1 MASGALCQLCA
12 RPTGDQAT
20 ACTTC
25 AQRATQALRQ
35 VSEWLA
41 DDLVD
46 AVAKQTALGG
56 GQGGGKPTKKAEMPL
71 PLDLRASEAL
81 AVLHSTLVGWVRVV
95 AENHH
100 GSRPTNT
107 TRAMAAWLAPVMGWA
122 RGQEYGAE
130 LIDEI
135 LAAVA
140 QALRAVDRPQELTYA
155 GRCPTCTQPIYA
167 LGDRQTAHCR
177 TENCDGQVLGVAQAR
192 LDLLRLSGQQ
202 FVTAEQAARALTT
215 AGRPVTARWIRQLAA
230 TGRLE
235 GIPAVRGPARYQL
248 GDILDVLLPAKEATA
263 S

>member
-1 MASGALCQLCA
+1 MTAYPCDLCDRPSGDNA
-12 RPTGDQAT
+12 RVCTTCTGQAT
-20 ACTTC
+20 A
-25 AQRATQALRQ
+25 ALRQ

-46 AVAKQTALGG
+46 AIAKQTALGG
-56 GQGGGKPTKKAEMPL
+56 RGGGKPTKASEAPL

-81 AVLHSTLVGWVRVV
+81 AVLRNTLSTWVRVV
-95 AENHH
+95 AADHH
-100 GSRPTNT
+100 GSHPTNT
-107 TRAMAAWLAPVMGWA
+107 TGAMAAWLAPVIGWA
-122 RGQEYGAE
+122 RGQDYAPE
-130 LIDEI
+130 LVDEL

-140 QALRAVDRPQELTYA
+140 QALRAVDRPQALTYA

-177 TENCDGQVLGVAQAR
+177 TPECSGEIVDVGQAR
-192 LDLLRLSGQQ
+192 LNLLRLSGRQ

-235 GIPAVRGPARYQL
+235 GISAVRGPARYQL
-248 GDILDVLLPAKEATA
+248 GDILDLLLPSEGKA
-263 S
+263 SA